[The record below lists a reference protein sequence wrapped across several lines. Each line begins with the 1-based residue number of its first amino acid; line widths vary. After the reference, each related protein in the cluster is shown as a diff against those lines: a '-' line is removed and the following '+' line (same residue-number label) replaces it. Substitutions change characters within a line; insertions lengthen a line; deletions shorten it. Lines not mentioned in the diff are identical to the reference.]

1 LLIINFLNIGLKI
14 AILQVKVIDRDLEP
28 LTGRINMDIAH
39 HLSVLDKLR
48 HLLNP
53 LHVYCRLT
61 HLGIS
66 GKVARDICKIYE
78 AGIYRP
84 TLGR

>member
-1 LLIINFLNIGLKI
+1 MNIAQHI
-14 AILQVKVIDRDLEP
+14 
-28 LTGRINMDIAH
+28 
-39 HLSVLDKLR
+39 SVLDRLR

-78 AGIYRP
+78 SGIYRP